1 MRVASVELHEATKTN
16 ELSAN
21 VDGFR
26 LFYQFPAEFV
36 PATVGDVFLSAAL
49 LVAMRRGEALEID
62 APCSHRLLDA
72 ASGPLQ
78 DVFTA
83 WYPQLSRVEVRA
95 DRADPPPPKQGVA
108 SFFSGGVDGSYTF
121 LRHRAEIT
129 HLVSVQGIDVQVD
142 NDELWSQIVEAN
154 RALAEDLGVTM
165 VVARTNIR
173 RFAKPRGV
181 GWSMLNGAGLASIAH
196 VLSLPRCYVA
206 ATHTYGELFPWGS
219 HPLSDGW
226 WSGDAVEIVHDGPSS
241 RAEKVKFI
249 AREPRILERLRVCWH
264 DRGYNCGVCEKC
276 VRTRVALRLLGLSTP
291 TLPPL
296 EDVREVRQHKVWDES
311 EESFFD
317 DNLRLAERVGDREM
331 SRVLRSAVRSYRV
344 RRALAVLDENVLG
357 GTLHRLKSR
366 LLRARHLAQ
375 APPRGR
381 R

>member
-1 MRVASVELHEATKTN
+1 VRVCGVELHETSGTN
-16 ELSAN
+16 ELSADI
-21 VDGFR
+21 DGFR
-26 LFYQFPAEFV
+26 LFYQVPAEFV

-49 LVAMRRGEALEID
+49 LVAMRVGESLEVE
-62 APCSHRLLDA
+62 APCSRRLIDA

-83 WYPQLSRVEVRA
+83 WYPELSRVEVRA
-95 DRADPPPPKQGVA
+95 DRADLPPPKLGVA

-142 NDELWSQIVEAN
+142 NDELWAQIADSN
-154 RALAEDLGVTM
+154 RAFAEALGVTM
-165 VVARTNIR
+165 VIARTNIR

-196 VLSLPRCYVA
+196 VLGLPRCYVG

-226 WSGDAVEIVHDGPSS
+226 WSGDTVEIVHDGPCS
-241 RAEKVKFI
+241 RAEKVRFI

-276 VRTRVALRLLGLSTP
+276 VRTRVTLRLLGLSTP

-296 EDVREVRQHKVWDES
+296 EDVQEVRRHKVWNES

-317 DNLRLAERVGDREM
+317 DNLRLAEQVGDREM
-331 SRVLRSAVRSYRV
+331 TRVLRSALRSYRI
-344 RRALAVLDENVLG
+344 RKALGALDENVLG
-357 GTLHRLKSR
+357 GVLRRLKSR
-366 LLRARHLAQ
+366 L
-375 APPRGR
+375 PKS
-381 R
+381 